1 MKRGSI
7 VFQIDNIKNICLLLC
22 GFFCTMPVFS
32 IGGLNFYNYPLFI
45 YIIINLFRGKI
56 FLSREKLS
64 MSVLLVSLFISTLLS
79 FSIVPPDWSNY
90 SLKFSFKISILMIL
104 LLLVSSNTDL
114 IEGRKYFLRGIYY
127 AAFAQLFWICMQ
139 QLFYS
144 LGGIDLN
151 QVVFGIASPIQNGA
165 LALTGLS
172 WERAN
177 AIIALILGMILTD
190 NQFVKVIFV
199 AGSLLTA
206 SRTGIGIIAC
216 IIVYDILISHGKIHY
231 KINISIKKL
240 FIYISVALL
249 IIFLMQN
256 NEIRQY
262 FDYTIVRFQ
271 RLFTGGNDY
280 SVNSVQIDGHVL
292 YYQWLL
298 PTLKQLP
305 LIQVLFGCG
314 TGISGWLYTILYG
327 RFPTIGPWGIETDF
341 VGLILGNGII
351 GATLYYYNSLKI
363 FFSQQNRKLK
373 KIMLAILVG
382 TFMYS
387 FLGSSISILLMIFCL
402 TLSVEEENTQKYDLA
417 GE

>member
-1 MKRGSI
+1 
-7 VFQIDNIKNICLLLC
+7 
-22 GFFCTMPVFS
+22 
-32 IGGLNFYNYPLFI
+32 
-45 YIIINLFRGKI
+45 
-56 FLSREKLS
+56 
-64 MSVLLVSLFISTLLS
+64 
-79 FSIVPPDWSNY
+79 
-90 SLKFSFKISILMIL
+90 
-104 LLLVSSNTDL
+104 
-114 IEGRKYFLRGIYY
+114 
-127 AAFAQLFWICMQ
+127 MQ

-144 LGGIDLN
+144 LKGIDLN
-151 QVVFGIASPIQNGA
+151 FKVFGIASPIQNGG
-165 LALTGLS
+165 LVLTGFS

-177 AIIALILGMILTD
+177 AIIALIIGMILTD

-256 NEIRQY
+256 NKIRQY

-305 LIQVLFGCG
+305 FIQVLFGCG
-314 TGISGWLYTILYG
+314 TGISGWFYTALYG
-327 RFPTIGPWGIETDF
+327 RFPTIGPWGVETDF

-351 GATLYYYNSLKI
+351 GAILYYYNSLKI
-363 FFSQQNRKLK
+363 FFLQQNRKLK
-373 KIMLAILVG
+373 KIMLAIFVG

-387 FLGSSISILLMIFCL
+387 FLGSSVSILLMIFCL
-402 TLSVEEENTQKYDLA
+402 PLGVKEESTQKYDLV

>member
-7 VFQIDNIKNICLLLC
+7 IFQIDDVKNICLLLC

-32 IGGLNFYNYPLFI
+32 IGGLNFYNYPLI
-45 YIIINLFRGKI
+45 LYIVINVFRGKL
-56 FLSREKLS
+56 FFNKEKLS
-64 MSVLLVSLFISTLLS
+64 MCIFLLSLFLSTLLS
-79 FSIVPPDWSNY
+79 FSIVPSNWANY

-104 LLLVSSNTDL
+104 LLLVSSRDDL
-114 IEGRKYFLRGIYY
+114 ILGRNYFFKGLYY

-144 LGGIDLN
+144 LKGIDLN
-151 QVVFGIASPIQNGA
+151 FKVFGIASPIQNGG
-165 LALTGLS
+165 LVLTGFS

-177 AIIALILGMILTD
+177 AIIALIIGMILTD

-256 NEIRQY
+256 NKIRQY

-305 LIQVLFGCG
+305 FIQVLFGCG
-314 TGISGWLYTILYG
+314 TGISGWFYTALYG
-327 RFPTIGPWGIETDF
+327 RFPTIGPWGVETDF

-351 GATLYYYNSLKI
+351 GAILYYYNSLKI
-363 FFSQQNRKLK
+363 FFLQQNRKLK
-373 KIMLAILVG
+373 KIMLAIFVG

-387 FLGSSISILLMIFCL
+387 FLGSSVSILLMIFCL
-402 TLSVEEENTQKYDLA
+402 PLGVKEESTQKYDLV